1 MKTVIGHAERISR
14 SWMTTRGSCKA
25 SSPTP
30 SEAQPSLNVAASQK
44 LSQSPV
50 SREQSQVVVDER
62 DFGGGVRLRQVQ
74 NTGLLR
80 GGRSAEHDLEG
91 PGGGGPQLVQRLIGP
106 EIKNEPT
113 A

>member
-1 MKTVIGHAERISR
+1 MVPPNGI
-14 SWMTTRGSCKA
+14 
-25 SSPTP
+25 
-30 SEAQPSLNVAASQK
+30 V
-44 LSQSPV
+44 
-50 SREQSQVVVDER
+50 SQVMVFSTSLATTSTSATGVDAARRVAGADSAYASVDLVVVVEL

-74 NTGLLR
+74 NTGLVR

-91 PGGGGPQLVQRLIGP
+91 PCGGGPQLVQRLIGP